1 MAKFMDEELLTGG
14 LRDALSSRPKI
25 HQPTQ
30 PKVKLARYGRGVNR
44 WGRMAEGATRYRPGA
59 GPRSLRAQLAL
70 FAVSIL
76 APALLCMAA
85 LLFMG
90 MNESRASHERELLAT
105 ARALS
110 AAIDQDLTA
119 AIAANEVIATSDA
132 IGEENWRWLRRRAAR
147 VAGERAWISLADG
160 QGKLIFDT
168 REAADA
174 APAARAIDPYDD
186 PDPRIGPPSVE
197 PGQISDLIPD
207 PASGRKVVAVRTPV
221 TVAGKRYVLSQFIDP
236 GRFLDLVALR
246 RLPDQTMVSVVDRTN
261 RLVSRSRYHERFL
274 GRSATGN
281 MIEALQ
287 TSDEGVVRSRS
298 LEGQRTVVAYT
309 RSPISGWAT
318 LVVVPR
324 TVFEAPVQRNM
335 LGLAVA
341 SFLILGFGA
350 AAAFYYSQTIARE
363 LSLLEADAAA
373 LGHGETVEAR
383 SGLISNFAAV
393 QQALTRA
400 SEELSVRSERQRL
413 MINELNHRVKNTLAT
428 VQSLAMQTFRGGDPD
443 APAKFDTRLA
453 ALASAH
459 DLLTQTNWTD
469 VSLAD
474 VVARCAGPADNRLIS
489 RGPPVTL
496 PPQAALALYMC
507 LHELTTNSLKY
518 GALSASRGR
527 VDVTWELDEAGRNL
541 SLTWRESG
549 GPQVAAPRSAGF
561 GTRLID
567 RLLRHELDGEATRSF
582 EPTGLVFTARLGLT
596 GPSRFDNDFGG

>member
-1 MAKFMDEELLTGG
+1 M
-14 LRDALSSRPKI
+14 
-25 HQPTQ
+25 
-30 PKVKLARYGRGVNR
+30 
-44 WGRMAEGATRYRPGA
+44 TRYRPGS

-90 MNESRASHERELLAT
+90 MAESRASHERELLAT

-119 AIAANEVIATSDA
+119 ALAANEVIATSNA
-132 IGEENWRWLRRRAAR
+132 IGAQNWRWLHRRAAR
-147 VAGERAWISLADG
+147 IAGDRSWIALHDG
-160 QGKLIFDT
+160 AGREIFDT
-168 REAADA
+168 RQAADA
-174 APAARAIDPYDD
+174 APASPLPDM
-186 PDPRIGPPSVE
+186 PDPAIGPPSLDRGV
-197 PGQISDLIPD
+197 ISDLIDD
-207 PASGRKVVAVRTPV
+207 PISHRKVVAVRTGV
-221 TVAGKRYVLSQFIDP
+221 TVAGKHYVLSQYVDP
-236 GRFLDLVALR
+236 SRFLDLVAVR
-246 RLPDQTMVSVVDRTN
+246 RLPEETMVSVVDRTN
-261 RLVSRSRYHERFL
+261 RLVARSRFHDRFL

-287 TSDEGVVRSRS
+287 TSDEGVLRSKS
-298 LEGQRTVVAYT
+298 LEGTPTVVAYT
-309 RSPISGWAT
+309 RSPVSGWAT

-350 AAAFYYSQTIARE
+350 AAAFYYSRTIARE

-428 VQSLAMQTFRGGDPD
+428 VQSLAMQTFRGGDAD

-459 DLLTQTNWTD
+459 DLLTQTNWKD

-518 GALSASRGR
+518 GALSAAAGR
-527 VDVTWELDEAGRNL
+527 VDVTWEIDEAGRNL

-549 GPQVAAPRSAGF
+549 GPQVVAPKSQGF

-567 RLLRHELDGEATRSF
+567 RLLRHELDGEAKRLF
-582 EPTGLVFTARLGLT
+582 EPSGLVFTARLGLT